1 LKHVYGKPDCI
12 RASVF
17 RDKAYIQNGSQ
28 TSVYLFGVEL
38 NMQRNTQIGIAAV
51 IIIIVIAAAAWYALT
66 PPPAPPP
73 LTVTTTTAAPPPV
86 TTTTAGPPPGPTLLS
101 ISFANVPNLDPA
113 VGSDEASSS
122 AFVNLYDTLVYPTA
136 TGDVKPNLATS
147 WTVSADGLTW
157 TFKLRSGVKFH
168 DGTPLTASDVAFSLT
183 RMLTIGQGYSYLF
196 TPYVAKVAA
205 PDDQTVVITLNK
217 QVGPFVGFTARLY
230 ILNKQ
235 LVTSHFKTPGPYGD
249 NGDYGTDWL
258 LTNDAG
264 SGPYKVKEAKLEEYL
279 LMERFKD
286 YWGEFRSDAP
296 DQVKFLGTTEPATI
310 KTMISNGQ
318 LDITD
323 QWQSTEALEAMSK
336 LPGVTLVNIPTTGEF
351 YLMMH
356 TKKPP
361 TDDLYFRA
369 AIAYAFDYETVVKS
383 IIPGASQ
390 SAGPV
395 PTALP
400 GHDPN
405 AVLYKRDVTKAMEF
419 LKQSK
424 YYGKLDKYKV
434 VYHWIA
440 EVPDEEKIALL
451 FANNMKDIGIQVE
464 VVKVPWLRVVDE
476 MGKMDT
482 CPNVVSIYVLSAY
495 AEAGSMLQQ
504 RYHSKSVG
512 TWEQNE
518 WLQDPA
524 IDSAI
529 DDAVSTVDKTERFNK
544 YVKVQETIMSL
555 YPSVF
560 VYDQLERRAYYA
572 SYVDWYAA
580 KGQWVP
586 VLGYNFD
593 CRFIGIDAAKKA
605 ELFP

>member
-1 LKHVYGKPDCI
+1 
-12 RASVF
+12 
-17 RDKAYIQNGSQ
+17 
-28 TSVYLFGVEL
+28 
-38 NMQRNTQIGIAAV
+38 MQRNTQIGIAAV

-73 LTVTTTTAAPPPV
+73 PTVTTTTAAPPPA
-86 TTTTAGPPPGPTLLS
+86 TTTTVAPPPGPTLLS

-136 TGDVKPNLATS
+136 TGDVNPNIATGWS
-147 WTVSADGLTW
+147 VSSDGLTW
-157 TFKLRSGVKFH
+157 TFKLRPGVKFH
-168 DGTPLTASDVAFSLT
+168 DGTPLTANDVVFSLN

-196 TPYVAKVAA
+196 TPYVDKVSA
-205 PDDQTVVITLNK
+205 PDDQTVVITLK
-217 QVGPFVGFTARLY
+217 TTFGPFIGSVVRIY

-235 LVTSHFKTPGPYGD
+235 LVTSHIKTPGPYGE

-264 SGPYKVKEAKLEEYL
+264 SGPYKIKEVKLEEYL

-286 YWGEFRSDAP
+286 YWGEFGKNAP
-296 DQVKFLGTTEPATI
+296 DLVKFLGTTEPATI

-323 QWQSTEALEAMSK
+323 QWQSTEALDAMSK
-336 LPGVTLVNIPTTGEF
+336 LKGVTMTTIPTTGEF

-361 TDDLYFRA
+361 TDDLHFRA
-369 AIAYAFDYETVVKS
+369 AVTYAFDYETVVKS
-383 IIPGASQ
+383 IIPGATQ

-395 PTALP
+395 PLALP

-405 AVLYKRDVTKAMEF
+405 AVQYKRDLNKAMEH

-424 YYGKLDKYKV
+424 YYGQLDKYPIV
-434 VYHWIA
+434 FHWIA

-464 VVKVPWLRVVDE
+464 IVKVPWLRVVDE
-476 MGKMDT
+476 MGKKET
-482 CPNVVSIYVLSAY
+482 CPNIVSIYVLSSY

-504 RYHSKSVG
+504 RYHSRSVG

-518 WLQDPA
+518 WLQDRE
-524 IDSAI
+524 IDSMI
-529 DDAVSTVDKTERFNK
+529 DDAVSTVDKAERFDK
-544 YVKVQETIMSL
+544 YVKVQQTLMNL

-572 SYVDWYAA
+572 GYVDWYAA

-593 CRFIGIDAAKKA
+593 CRFIGMDAAQKA
-605 ELFP
+605 ALFG